1 MLETIWPH
9 HCRMPRILFTQQLRR
24 FTVTPEVDTPATT
37 LQGALD
43 AAFAANPQL
52 RGYVLDEQGHV
63 RRHVSIFIDGRR
75 LRDRACLAEPLGA
88 ESEIYVMQALT
99 GG

>member
-1 MLETIWPH
+1 MARLV
-9 HCRMPRILFTQQLRR
+9 FTQQLRR
-24 FTVTPEVDTPATT
+24 FTTTPEIETPAAT
-37 LQGALD
+37 LQAALD

-75 LRDRACLAEPLGA
+75 LGDRTHLAEPLA
-88 ESEIYVMQALT
+88 PASEIYVMQALT